1 MRITPLVLVALTLS
15 AGPAA
20 AWQKETETVDRTI
33 AFSRGGTLKLKNFS
47 GDVRVTGTSGND
59 VVIHAVRTADR
70 DRLDN
75 IKLDIEV
82 NGSTINVEANK
93 KVQGWNRKD
102 NDVVDTRFE
111 IQVPAAI
118 NLQLEVFSSDLI
130 VRGTT
135 GDIDA
140 HTFSGNIDLDVSSA
154 SAVPDLK
161 AETFSGDIKARVP
174 QGSNGRVA
182 FNTFSGDL
190 RSDLPLTLHSQS
202 KRNIDA
208 DLGGGGGSKLEFKS
222 FSGDLR
228 LVK

>member
-1 MRITPLVLVALTLS
+1 MRITPLVLIALTLS
-15 AGPAA
+15 AGTAA
-20 AWQKETETVDRTI
+20 ARQKETENVDRTI
-33 AFSRGGTLKLKNFS
+33 AFSRGGTLRLKNFS

-59 VVIHAVRTADR
+59 VVIHAVRTATR

-75 IKLDIEV
+75 IKLDIQV
-82 NGSTINVEANK
+82 NGSTINVEANR
-93 KVQGWNRKD
+93 KVPGWDEREN
-102 NDVVDTRFE
+102 NVVDTRFE
-111 IQVPAAI
+111 IQVPSAT
-118 NLQLEVFSSDLI
+118 NLDLQVFSSDLI
-130 VRGTT
+130 VRDTT
-135 GDIDA
+135 GDIEA
-140 HTFSGNIDLDVSSA
+140 HTFSGNIDLDVSGA
-154 SAVPDLK
+154 SAAPELK

-190 RSDLPLTLHSQS
+190 RSDLPLVLHGKSR
-202 KRNIDA
+202 RNVDA

>member
-1 MRITPLVLVALTLS
+1 MRITPLVLLALTLS

-20 AWQKETETVDRTI
+20 AGQKETETVDRTI
-33 AFSRGGTLKLKNFS
+33 AFSRGGTLRLKNFS

-70 DRLDN
+70 DRLDG

-82 NGSTINVEANK
+82 NGSTINVEANR
-93 KVQGWNRKD
+93 KVPGWSRKD

-111 IQVPAAI
+111 IQVPAAT
-118 NLQLEVFSSDLI
+118 NLDLQVFSSDLI
-130 VRGTT
+130 VRDTT